1 VASSQIDDKP
11 ANESADESWGLSEK
25 WLADEAWLLEEGAVP
40 YAEIDSLMAAAICV
54 SSDSEKRI
62 DAPTPLAPADYE
74 AWSRHRNLT

>member
-1 VASSQIDDKP
+1 MASSQIDDKP
-11 ANESADESWGLSEK
+11 ANESADESWGPSET

-40 YAEIDSLMAAAICV
+40 YAEIDSMMAAAILI
-54 SSDSEKRI
+54 SSDSEKGI